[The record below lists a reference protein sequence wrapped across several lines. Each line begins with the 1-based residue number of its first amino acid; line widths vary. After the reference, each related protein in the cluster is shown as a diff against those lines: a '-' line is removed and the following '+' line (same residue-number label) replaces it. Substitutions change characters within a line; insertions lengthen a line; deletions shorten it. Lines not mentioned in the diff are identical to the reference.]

1 MKQIILLSFI
11 EICCIVACLLN
22 VKRLYDSILFY
33 NEVKQI
39 KKIKKVSAIITE
51 EQTSLINTL
60 MLVRSGG
67 STSVKATALYKS
79 NDAAIMI
86 CACDKRLKKGM
97 NIEIIPCKKRALFAL
112 SIQQIKNALLTYT
125 IYSIVFLSITL
136 FVFWSLYSTIVK
148 F

>member
-1 MKQIILLSFI
+1 MEQIILLSFI
-11 EICCIVACLLN
+11 EICCIAACLLN

-39 KKIKKVSAIITE
+39 KKIKKVSAIITD

-67 STSVKATALYKS
+67 STSVKATALCKS
-79 NDAAIMI
+79 NDAANMI

-97 NIEIIPCKKRALFAL
+97 KIEIITCKKRELFAL

-125 IYSIVFLSITL
+125 VYSIVFFSITL
-136 FVFWSLYSTIVK
+136 FVFCSLCSIIVK

>member
-112 SIQQIKNALLTYT
+112 SIHQIKNALLTYT
-125 IYSIVFLSITL
+125 VYSIVFLSITL